1 MNLSKTHLTI
11 NKKVIKMDFY
21 DKDLEQALINK
32 RYEQYQKQKI
42 NNSDS
47 ANNIMNKIKNGY
59 IPNDADVF
67 ELCCDDQK
75 KVDEYR
81 EMFDIKQRV
90 KDGKI
95 SEQDY
100 QFLINKIGIN
110 DDYLQSLIKKMFL
123 AKGVFDEGNQTK
135 LEKNSVSKR
144 QEKIWI

>member
-1 MNLSKTHLTI
+1 
-11 NKKVIKMDFY
+11 MDFY

-135 LEKNSVSKR
+135 LEENSVSKR
-144 QEKIWI
+144 

>member
-1 MNLSKTHLTI
+1 
-11 NKKVIKMDFY
+11 MDYY

-32 RYEQYQKQKI
+32 KYEQYQKQKI

-47 ANNIMNKIKNGY
+47 ANSIMNKIKNGY

-81 EMFDIKQRV
+81 EMFNINQRV

-123 AKGVFDEGNQTK
+123 SKGIFDEGNQTK

-144 QEKIWI
+144 

>member
-1 MNLSKTHLTI
+1 
-11 NKKVIKMDFY
+11 MDFY

-47 ANNIMNKIKNGY
+47 ANSIMNKIKNGY

-123 AKGVFDEGNQTK
+123 AKGVFDDGNQTK

-144 QEKIWI
+144 

>member
-1 MNLSKTHLTI
+1 
-11 NKKVIKMDFY
+11 MDYY

-47 ANNIMNKIKNGY
+47 ANSIMNKIKNGY

-110 DDYLQSLIKKMFL
+110 DAYLQSLIKKMFL

-144 QEKIWI
+144 

>member
-1 MNLSKTHLTI
+1 
-11 NKKVIKMDFY
+11 MDFY

-32 RYEQYQKQKI
+32 RYEQYPKQKI

-123 AKGVFDEGNQTK
+123 AKGVFDDGNQTK

-144 QEKIWI
+144 

>member
-1 MNLSKTHLTI
+1 
-11 NKKVIKMDFY
+11 MDYY

-81 EMFDIKQRV
+81 EMFNINQRV

-144 QEKIWI
+144 

>member
-1 MNLSKTHLTI
+1 
-11 NKKVIKMDFY
+11 MDYY

-47 ANNIMNKIKNGY
+47 ANSIMNKIKNGY

-110 DDYLQSLIKKMFL
+110 DDYLQPLIKKMFL

-144 QEKIWI
+144 

>member
-1 MNLSKTHLTI
+1 MNLRKTHLTI
-11 NKKVIKMDFY
+11 NKKVIEMDFY

-32 RYEQYQKQKI
+32 RYEQYQKQKM

-100 QFLINKIGIN
+100 QFLISKIGIN

-123 AKGVFDEGNQTK
+123 AKGVFDDGNQTK

-144 QEKIWI
+144 

>member
-1 MNLSKTHLTI
+1 
-11 NKKVIKMDFY
+11 MDFY

-59 IPNDADVF
+59 IPNEADVF

-81 EMFDIKQRV
+81 KMFDIKQRV

-144 QEKIWI
+144 

>member
-1 MNLSKTHLTI
+1 
-11 NKKVIKMDFY
+11 MDYY

-47 ANNIMNKIKNGY
+47 ANSIMNKIKNGY

-81 EMFDIKQRV
+81 ETFNIKQRV

-100 QFLINKIGIN
+100 QFLISKIGIN

-144 QEKIWI
+144 

>member
-1 MNLSKTHLTI
+1 
-11 NKKVIKMDFY
+11 MDFY

-47 ANNIMNKIKNGY
+47 ATNIMNKIKNGY
-59 IPNDADVF
+59 IPNEADVF

-123 AKGVFDEGNQTK
+123 AKGVFDDGNQTK
-135 LEKNSVSKR
+135 LEKSSVSKR
-144 QEKIWI
+144 

>member
-123 AKGVFDEGNQTK
+123 AKGVFDEDNQTK

-144 QEKIWI
+144 

>member
-1 MNLSKTHLTI
+1 
-11 NKKVIKMDFY
+11 MDFY

-32 RYEQYQKQKI
+32 RYEQYQKQKM

-144 QEKIWI
+144 

>member
-1 MNLSKTHLTI
+1 
-11 NKKVIKMDFY
+11 MDFY

-123 AKGVFDEGNQTK
+123 DKGVFDEGNQTK

-144 QEKIWI
+144 

>member
-1 MNLSKTHLTI
+1 
-11 NKKVIKMDFY
+11 MDFY

-42 NNSDS
+42 NNSAA
-47 ANNIMNKIKNGY
+47 ANDIMNKIKNGY

-110 DDYLQSLIKKMFL
+110 DDYLQSLMKQMFL
-123 AKGVFDEGNQTK
+123 AKGILVENNQTEVK
-135 LEKNSVSKR
+135 KSSVPKSRCKYGFKNR
-144 QEKIWI
+144 

>member
-1 MNLSKTHLTI
+1 
-11 NKKVIKMDFY
+11 MDYY

-47 ANNIMNKIKNGY
+47 VNNIMNKIKNGY

-81 EMFDIKQRV
+81 EMFNIKQRV

-123 AKGVFDEGNQTK
+123 AKGVFDDGNQTK

-144 QEKIWI
+144 

>member
-1 MNLSKTHLTI
+1 
-11 NKKVIKMDFY
+11 MDFY

-47 ANNIMNKIKNGY
+47 ANSIMNKIKNGY
-59 IPNDADVF
+59 IQNDADVF

-110 DDYLQSLIKKMFL
+110 DDYLQPLIKKMFL

-144 QEKIWI
+144 

>member
-1 MNLSKTHLTI
+1 
-11 NKKVIKMDFY
+11 MDYY

-47 ANNIMNKIKNGY
+47 VNNIMNKIKNGY

-81 EMFDIKQRV
+81 EMFNIKQRV

-100 QFLINKIGIN
+100 QFLISKIGIN

-123 AKGVFDEGNQTK
+123 AKGVFDDGNQTK

-144 QEKIWI
+144 

>member
-1 MNLSKTHLTI
+1 MNNI
-11 NKKVIKMDFY
+11 KKK
-21 DKDLEQALINK
+21 
-32 RYEQYQKQKI
+32 KI

-67 ELCCDDQK
+67 ELYCDDQK

-110 DDYLQSLIKKMFL
+110 DNYLQSLIKKMFL

>member
-1 MNLSKTHLTI
+1 
-11 NKKVIKMDFY
+11 MDFY

-47 ANNIMNKIKNGY
+47 ANSIMNKIKNGY

-81 EMFDIKQRV
+81 EMFNIKQRV

-100 QFLINKIGIN
+100 QFLISKIGIN

-123 AKGVFDEGNQTK
+123 AKGIFDEGNQTK
-135 LEKNSVSKR
+135 LEKNSVPKR
-144 QEKIWI
+144 

>member
-1 MNLSKTHLTI
+1 
-11 NKKVIKMDFY
+11 MDYY

-47 ANNIMNKIKNGY
+47 ANSIMNKIKNGY

-100 QFLINKIGIN
+100 QFLISKIGIN

-123 AKGVFDEGNQTK
+123 AKGVFDDGNQTK

-144 QEKIWI
+144 

>member
-1 MNLSKTHLTI
+1 
-11 NKKVIKMDFY
+11 MDFY

-59 IPNDADVF
+59 IPNDA
-67 ELCCDDQK
+67 
-75 KVDEYR
+75 DEYR

-123 AKGVFDEGNQTK
+123 AKGVFDDGNQTK

-144 QEKIWI
+144 

>member
-1 MNLSKTHLTI
+1 
-11 NKKVIKMDFY
+11 MDFY

-123 AKGVFDEGNQTK
+123 AKGVFDDGNQTK

-144 QEKIWI
+144 

>member
-1 MNLSKTHLTI
+1 
-11 NKKVIKMDFY
+11 MDYY

-47 ANNIMNKIKNGY
+47 ANSIMNKIKNGY

-81 EMFDIKQRV
+81 EMFNINQRV

-123 AKGVFDEGNQTK
+123 AKGVFDDGNQTK

-144 QEKIWI
+144 

>member
-1 MNLSKTHLTI
+1 
-11 NKKVIKMDFY
+11 MDFY

-81 EMFDIKQRV
+81 EIFNINQRV

-123 AKGVFDEGNQTK
+123 AKGVFYEGNQTK

-144 QEKIWI
+144 

>member
-1 MNLSKTHLTI
+1 MKWIT
-11 NKKVIKMDFY
+11 K
-21 DKDLEQALINK
+21 LEQALINK

-47 ANNIMNKIKNGY
+47 ANSIMNKIKNGY

-81 EMFDIKQRV
+81 EMFNINQRV

-123 AKGVFDEGNQTK
+123 AKGIFDEGNQTK

-144 QEKIWI
+144 

>member
-1 MNLSKTHLTI
+1 
-11 NKKVIKMDFY
+11 MDYY

-32 RYEQYQKQKI
+32 RYEQYQKQKM

-47 ANNIMNKIKNGY
+47 ANSIMNKIKNGY

-100 QFLINKIGIN
+100 QFLISKIGIN

-123 AKGVFDEGNQTK
+123 AKGVFDDGNQTK

-144 QEKIWI
+144 

>member
-1 MNLSKTHLTI
+1 
-11 NKKVIKMDFY
+11 MDYY

-47 ANNIMNKIKNGY
+47 ANSIMNKIKNGY

-67 ELCCDDQK
+67 ELCCDDKK

-110 DDYLQSLIKKMFL
+110 DAYLQSLIKKMFL

-144 QEKIWI
+144 

>member
-1 MNLSKTHLTI
+1 
-11 NKKVIKMDFY
+11 MDFY

-67 ELCCDDQK
+67 ELSCDDQK

-123 AKGVFDEGNQTK
+123 AKGVFYEGNQTK

-144 QEKIWI
+144 

>member
-1 MNLSKTHLTI
+1 
-11 NKKVIKMDFY
+11 MDFY

-47 ANNIMNKIKNGY
+47 DNNIMNKIKNGY

-144 QEKIWI
+144 

>member
-11 NKKVIKMDFY
+11 NKKVIKIDFY

-67 ELCCDDQK
+67 ELCCDNQK

-144 QEKIWI
+144 

>member
-1 MNLSKTHLTI
+1 
-11 NKKVIKMDFY
+11 MDYY

-47 ANNIMNKIKNGY
+47 ANSIMNKIKNGY

-123 AKGVFDEGNQTK
+123 AKGVFDDGNQTK

-144 QEKIWI
+144 

>member
-1 MNLSKTHLTI
+1 
-11 NKKVIKMDFY
+11 MDYY
-21 DKDLEQALINK
+21 DKDLEQALMNK

-59 IPNDADVF
+59 LPNDADVF

-135 LEKNSVSKR
+135 LEENSVSKR
-144 QEKIWI
+144 

>member
-1 MNLSKTHLTI
+1 MNLRKTHLTI
-11 NKKVIKMDFY
+11 NKKVIEMDFY

-123 AKGVFDEGNQTK
+123 AKGVFDDGNQTK

-144 QEKIWI
+144 

>member
-1 MNLSKTHLTI
+1 
-11 NKKVIKMDFY
+11 MDYY

-32 RYEQYQKQKI
+32 RYEQYQKQKM

-100 QFLINKIGIN
+100 QFLISKIGIN

-123 AKGVFDEGNQTK
+123 AKGVFDDGNQTK

-144 QEKIWI
+144 

>member
-1 MNLSKTHLTI
+1 
-11 NKKVIKMDFY
+11 MDFY

-59 IPNDADVF
+59 IPNEADVF
-67 ELCCDDQK
+67 ELCCDNQK

-123 AKGVFDEGNQTK
+123 DKGVFDEGNQTK

-144 QEKIWI
+144 